1 MRLAF
6 PLVPVL
12 LRIAAAL
19 PAIIKEVSA
28 DVEAHRAHSS
38 DGGAKLTGAEIA
50 AIVGHIMARL
60 GETVIPVVAKANGV
74 EL

>member
-19 PAIIKEVSA
+19 PSIIKEVAA
-28 DVEAHRAHSS
+28 DVEAHKAATS
-38 DGGAKLTGAEIA
+38 DGGAKITGAELA
-50 AIVGHIMARL
+50 VIVGHVTARL
-60 GETVIPVVAKANGV
+60 GEAILPVVAKANGI